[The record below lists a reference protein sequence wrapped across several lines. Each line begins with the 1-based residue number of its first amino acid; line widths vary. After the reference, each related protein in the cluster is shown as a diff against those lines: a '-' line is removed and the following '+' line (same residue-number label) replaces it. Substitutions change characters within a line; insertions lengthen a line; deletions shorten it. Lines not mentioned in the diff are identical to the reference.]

1 MIYIWI
7 TIIIIILSIIAQIYL
22 FFRYRRKDG
31 EIIIT
36 EIDGKKLFSLELEK
50 SPEEIANMTFIVFKV
65 INMME
70 DDSFA
75 E

>member
-7 TIIIIILSIIAQIYL
+7 SVIIVLSIITQVYL

-36 EIDGKKLFSLELEK
+36 EIDGKKLFSLELTK
-50 SPEEIANMTFIVFKV
+50 TPEEIANMSFIVFKV
-65 INMME
+65 INMTE